1 MLEETCRQ
9 QEQRL
14 RQEKE
19 QLAAQLLG
27 QRQEAEQAR
36 AELLA
41 QHQQHLAT
49 QEQRSALEL
58 ERLRELQR

>member
-9 QEQRL
+9 REQRL
-14 RQEKE
+14 QQEKE

-36 AELLA
+36 AEL
-41 QHQQHLAT
+41 
-49 QEQRSALEL
+49 EQRSALEL